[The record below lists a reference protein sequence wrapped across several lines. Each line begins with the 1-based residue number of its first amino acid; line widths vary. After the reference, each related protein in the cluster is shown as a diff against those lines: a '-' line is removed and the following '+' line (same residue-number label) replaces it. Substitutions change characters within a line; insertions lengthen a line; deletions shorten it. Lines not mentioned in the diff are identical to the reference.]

1 MGDVT
6 ELLASL
12 VDDPD
17 PIRQAG
23 VGLHA
28 TSSPS
33 SFTAINTSTI
43 DNTAIKRNTSE
54 PRRSNKKPKTA
65 FEFNKE
71 HNGPDTALNPE
82 LLHQIDDMTTTSSSG
97 TRSATVIPSFTS
109 NVAPKRKPKTSRNS
123 KGKAAKEDLSLSR
136 KFLESTAFET
146 GSAAAA
152 EEKTTIE
159 IHKSAKEAEWQLF
172 QHGLGWHEGRDP
184 YGLAS
189 QPYLWREELVPWWV
203 CRMCKE
209 EDEGTRE
216 GGAWLS
222 QG

>member
-1 MGDVT
+1 
-6 ELLASL
+6 
-12 VDDPD
+12 
-17 PIRQAG
+17 
-23 VGLHA
+23 
-28 TSSPS
+28 
-33 SFTAINTSTI
+33 
-43 DNTAIKRNTSE
+43 
-54 PRRSNKKPKTA
+54 
-65 FEFNKE
+65 
-71 HNGPDTALNPE
+71 
-82 LLHQIDDMTTTSSSG
+82 MTTTSSSG

-209 EDEGTRE
+209 EGERTRE

>member
-12 VDDPD
+12 VNDPD

-33 SFTAINTSTI
+33 SFTAINTNTI
-43 DNTAIKRNTSE
+43 ANTAIERNTSE
-54 PRRSNKKPKTA
+54 PRRSNKKPKIA
-65 FEFNKE
+65 FDLNKE

-82 LLHQIDDMTTTSSSG
+82 PLHQIDAMTTISSLG
-97 TRSATVIPSFTS
+97 TRSATVISSFTS
-109 NVAPKRKPKTSRNS
+109 NVDPKRKPKTGRHS
-123 KGKAAKEDLSLSR
+123 KGKAAKEDLSSSR

-146 GSAAAA
+146 RSAAAA

-159 IHKSAKEAEWQLF
+159 IHKPAKEAEWQLF

-203 CRMCKE
+203 CRMYKE
-209 EDEGTRE
+209 EDERTRE